1 MELFLTSIERKK
13 IARVVT
19 VSEMFLKP
27 DQFFTENDF
36 PYDKPNIPIKMWTI
50 LFKSSDELFIH
61 DSIILVR
68 IPHII
73 AQLKT

>member
-1 MELFLTSIERKK
+1 
-13 IARVVT
+13 
-19 VSEMFLKP
+19 MFLKP